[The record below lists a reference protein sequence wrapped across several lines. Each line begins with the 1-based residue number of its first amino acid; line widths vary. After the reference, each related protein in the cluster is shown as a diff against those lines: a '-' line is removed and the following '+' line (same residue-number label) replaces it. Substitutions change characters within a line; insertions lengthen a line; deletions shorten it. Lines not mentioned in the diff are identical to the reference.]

1 MKIPVTLQP
10 LLDPGRRELPSLL
23 QHLRIGQTFPAKVLE
38 QLQPGLVRLQI
49 ATTALLARTQQPLP
63 TGAQLRLEVIKAMPL
78 PELRILRD
86 PSPRE
91 RQQQAVR
98 SAIGRQLPP
107 GETRQG
113 GAQLVRQARPGPQAD
128 AVRQFTAINQAAGVR
143 LQELSPARLQ
153 RALSH
158 SGVLHEARLAGG
170 HPVEGADTKTRLLQ
184 LLALLKPD
192 LRPGEKGGRH
202 ATEGRQPAAEARP
215 GGGDALLNRL
225 VRLIEGSVS
234 RIQLQQAATL
244 PTEEGQTQ
252 RQAWQID
259 LPVHLPDETHD
270 AMLRIER
277 EDGAETGDQDASWS
291 VKLVFQFDTIGTLQ
305 CRIGLAG
312 ERVSATFWCE
322 RDDTHRRVE
331 ARLPSLQEALEAQ
344 GLEVVHMAG
353 VLGDP
358 PEPLIG
364 VPVPERLLDERA

>member
-1 MKIPVTLQP
+1 MKIPVTSQP
-10 LLDPGRRELPSLL
+10 LPGLIQRELTTLL
-23 QHLRIGQTFPAKVLE
+23 QQLKIGQTFPARVLE

-63 TGAQLRLEVIKAMPL
+63 TGAQLKLEVIKGMPL

-91 RQQQAVR
+91 RQQQVVR
-98 SAIGRQLPP
+98 TAIAQQLPP
-107 GETRQG
+107 REVRQAG
-113 GAQLVRQARPGPQAD
+113 VQLQQQARPGPQAE
-128 AVRQFTAINQAAGVR
+128 AVRQLTAIDQDRGVK
-143 LQELSPARLQ
+143 LNELSPARLQ

-158 SGVLHEARLAGG
+158 SGVLHEARLAAGQ
-170 HPVEGADTKTRLLQ
+170 PVEGADTKTRLLQ
-184 LLALLKPD
+184 LLVLLRPEI
-192 LRPGEKGGRH
+192 RPGEKEDRQIPN
-202 ATEGRQPAAEARP
+202 RQPPGGENRP
-215 GGGDALLNRL
+215 LGGDALLNRL

-259 LPVHLPDETHD
+259 LPIHLPDETHD

-277 EDGAETGDQDASWS
+277 QDGTETGDNAPGWS

-305 CRIGLAG
+305 CHIALAG
-312 ERVSATFWCE
+312 ARVSATFWCE
-322 RDDTHRRVE
+322 RDETHRRVE
-331 ARLPSLQEALEAQ
+331 ARLPMLQEALEAQ
-344 GLEVVHMAG
+344 GLEVVHMTG